1 MTRHPDRGEKP
12 SAAKGRRER
21 GASPLV
27 APIEIV
33 TFVPLDDTV
42 FLAAVVGLVA
52 GVALAA
58 TLYIMRW

>member
-12 SAAKGRRER
+12 SEKGRRER